1 MGERGFKKKK
11 KIRMRASVD
20 RMSLEANVGQN
31 IEYSNLLKWFH
42 LAEFILQ
49 VDLYMCVAD
58 VHKAIDCV

>member
-1 MGERGFKKKK
+1 
-11 KIRMRASVD
+11 MRASVD